1 MSDHA
6 IIALIA
12 ATLGALG
19 PGLLLLLVSSWQKR
33 QEEQRRENG
42 RRMGRIEREH
52 DFQRGYRAGYE
63 ARAREERRR
72 RGPRER

>member
-6 IIALIA
+6 IIALVA

-33 QEEQRRENG
+33 QDEQRKETG
-42 RRMGRIEREH
+42 RRIGGLER
-52 DFQRGYRAGYE
+52 DRDIQKGYRMGYAAALKE
-63 ARAREERRR
+63 HR
-72 RGPRER
+72 RGNRER